1 MRSLAR
7 LALPL
12 AAQYA
17 VSASLN
23 LVAGLL
29 IGQLGETAIAAVGL
43 ANQVFF
49 LLQLLLFGA
58 TSGCAIFT
66 AQYWGQ
72 EDVPSIRRTLG
83 IALLLASTAG
93 LIFFSI
99 AAFIPTLALRT
110 FTTDE
115 AVIVLGAQYLRY
127 LAPSFILLSLTA
139 AYASVSRSVGDVK
152 TPMLASMVSLAFDI
166 LLAYLLIFGKFGL
179 PQMGAPGAAVAVT
192 AARAVELA
200 LLLTLLYRRRSPAA
214 ARLKELTSFT
224 RPFFTA
230 VVRRAVPVAMNELLW
245 ALAVTTYTAVYA
257 RIGTDALAA
266 VNMIVNIENL
276 AFVIFIAITDA
287 TSVLVGNQ
295 IGAQDVP
302 RAVKTGRSSLLLTI
316 GFAALVGLLLRLFAP
331 YLLALYQVSEG
342 VHETALRLL
351 TVLALTLWVRS
362 ANMLLIV
369 GVLRAGGDTRF
380 AFIVDAGL
388 IWSIG
393 VPLAFI
399 GAFVLHLPVYFV
411 YPLVVSEEFAKFAIG
426 LVRFRSR
433 RWVNNLAAVGA

>member
-72 EDVPSIRRTLG
+72 EDIPNIRRTLG
-83 IALLLASTAG
+83 IALILAATAG

-99 AAFIPTLALRT
+99 AAFIPTLALRA
-110 FTTDE
+110 FTADE

-214 ARLKELTSFT
+214 ARLHELKGFT
-224 RPFFTA
+224 RSFFNR
-230 VVRRAVPVAMNELLW
+230 VVRRALPVAMNELLW

-257 RIGTDALAA
+257 RIGTDSLAA
-266 VNMIVNIENL
+266 VNMIMNIENL

-295 IGAQDVP
+295 IGARDVP
-302 RAVKTGRSSLLLTI
+302 RAIKTGRASLFLTI
-316 GFAALVGLLLRLFAP
+316 GFALLVGLLLRLFAP
-331 YLLALYQVSEG
+331 YLLALYQVSGG

-393 VPLAFI
+393 VPMAFI
-399 GAFVLHLPVYFV
+399 GAFVLHLPVYYV
-411 YPLVVSEEFAKFAIG
+411 YPLVVSEEFAKFVIG
-426 LVRFRSR
+426 LLRFRSR
-433 RWVNNLAAVGA
+433 RWVNNLAAAG